1 MGLLF
6 LIYIINIL
14 NPIHN
19 WLTTISV
26 ISFVA
31 AIVIYFFIALS
42 FAEDGNEELRKK
54 TVPYANFV
62 IKILIFSSVLGI
74 VVPNEKTAYMM
85 TAGYI
90 AQHIAQSDA
99 MDKAIN
105 ESTVITNKI
114 VTIVNKKL
122 DSYIDES
129 TKEIEKQV
137 AKNGGAG

>member
-1 MGLLF
+1 MELLF
-6 LIYIINIL
+6 LIYIINTL
-14 NPIHN
+14 DPIHHF
-19 WLTTISV
+19 LTVVGGIS
-26 ISFVA
+26 IAVA
-31 AIVIYFFIALS
+31 VVIYSVIALS
-42 FAEDGNEELRKK
+42 FAEDDNEEFRKK
-54 TVPYANFV
+54 AVPYANSV
-62 IKILIFSSVLGI
+62 VKILIFSSILD
-74 VVPNEKTAYMM
+74 VVIPNEKTAYMM

-129 TKEIEKQV
+129 TKEIEEQV